1 MTVQLDARLTQL
13 QSAAELQ
20 SQSHAA
26 SRQQLYE
33 NFVDAYLWWR
43 EADVQKDYLKAAFKA
58 AAIVTRKRKG
68 NAPNFYAII
77 WLIWDIDTSTRAG
90 AVSNWAR
97 SMEGLHTEYVENTKL
112 YEHNARAEL
121 LNFIHDSNGLGKL
134 RGDTELTEGELE
146 GEEVTGISNS
156 IGRPKAVAPNAKNV
170 YEQKK
175 QNAKTVSALA
185 AVPTFPTAVT
195 NNDGLLVMVGRRN
208 SAGDIEIVGSDYSDD
223 AISNALRVCTSI
235 DRAAVTHSLRLI
247 AEALEPHALP
257 AKLEKRRKKYFEKSG
272 RKRKGKDGKSSDVK
286 RNTTLRIRPQHND
299 ILVAKSPADVGIV
312 SYVQP
317 KQALSTTAEVTLN
330 GSDRQWIEKE
340 LLGQEKLV
348 LYTAEPEHTLDVDTS
363 ARVADYLLRL
373 TDAEKAHNRNI
384 YFYDVSKLKTPN
396 SVVQPSIADP
406 SVLVF
411 DWQIQVTPQ
420 WLAELDASC
429 MTPWINSIG
438 GQFDKTENAWIGF
451 EIDKDKL
458 VLQAWWDAKAKKFQ
472 QSYAI
477 PFTNNGTVKLGSGK
491 SSFACSPKDAAPFFA
506 TLPTLPITSANV
518 LIRANTHVME
528 ISYETQLADYV
539 HYIPATNE
547 AGKPDSTLF
556 TAYGGTLEDEED
568 QA

>member
-1 MTVQLDARLTQL
+1 MTQQLDTRLTQL

-43 EADVQKDYLKAAFKA
+43 EADVQKDYLKAAFKT

-77 WLIWDIDTSTRAG
+77 RLIWDIDTSTRAG

-146 GEEVTGISNS
+146 GEEVTGINNS

-185 AVPTFPTAVT
+185 SVPTFHTAVT

-272 RKRKGKDGKSSDVK
+272 QKRKGKDGKSSDVK

-299 ILVAKSPADVGIV
+299 ILIAKSPADVGIV

-317 KQALSTTAEVTLN
+317 KHALSTTAEVTLN
-330 GSDRQWIEKE
+330 GRDRQWIEKE
-340 LLGQEKLV
+340 LLGLEKLV
-348 LYTAEPEHTLDVDTS
+348 LYTAESEHTLDVDTS
-363 ARVADYLLRL
+363 ARKADYLLRL
-373 TDAEKAHNRNI
+373 TDAEKAHVRNI
-384 YFYDVSKLKTPN
+384 YFYDVTKLKTPN
-396 SVVQPSIADP
+396 ANVQPTIKNATK
-406 SVLVF
+406 LTF
-411 DWQIQVTPQ
+411 DWEIEVTPQ
-420 WLAELDASC
+420 WLAELDATC
-429 MTPWINSIG
+429 MTAWINSIG
-438 GQFDKTENAWIGF
+438 GQFDKAENACIGF
-451 EIDKDKL
+451 DVHKDKL
-458 VLQAWWDAKAKKFQ
+458 ELRAWWDEKDTKFQ
-472 QSYAI
+472 QSYNI
-477 PFTNNGTVKLGSGK
+477 PFSKSAKVKQASKLK
-491 SSFACSPKDAAPFFA
+491 TFTCSPKDAAPFFA
-506 TLPTLPITSANV
+506 TLPTLPVTSANV
-518 LIRANTHVME
+518 TIRANQHVME
-528 ISYETQLADYV
+528 ISYATELANYL
-539 HYIPATNE
+539 HYIPATNTKGE
-547 AGKPDSTLF
+547 YDRTLF
-556 TAYGGTLEDEED
+556 EAYGGTLEDEED